1 MRIGIYG
8 CLFQFILEFTGS
20 DEWQS
25 RSWFSEK
32 HCQVENKGS
41 PITAVVCS
49 TSGYHPFAILDHAAN
64 KLVRLPD
71 KSRYIHINLTRLELH
86 LNSHLRVS
94 RPPPSKL
101 SSQMGLVASLIQFK
115 CTKPEDASSNPAR
128 DNEFFAVLCSVK
140 LIRI

>member
-71 KSRYIHINLTRLELH
+71 KSRYIHINLTLQRTTKNSLSRAAFEL
-86 LNSHLRVS
+86 
-94 RPPPSKL
+94 
-101 SSQMGLVASLIQFK
+101 
-115 CTKPEDASSNPAR
+115 ASSG
-128 DNEFFAVLCSVK
+128 F
-140 LIRI
+140 